1 MKQTNWQI
9 KVNLNLYKNKMLTI
23 LNDNPGFPKRNYI
36 LDDLC
41 VLEKSINRVNLGEVN
56 SEDKPEYTVDNIQ
69 AVIPRTKV
77 QTSNDILIEKAIMVL
92 DSRLKNHDLTIGN
105 PQDTV
110 KYLKLR
116 LQEEE
121 REIFACM
128 FLSNRHQLIAYE
140 ELFKGT
146 IDGAAVYPREV
157 VKRALELNAAALII
171 SHNHPSGIPEPSQAD
186 ETITHR
192 LAKALGT
199 VDIRLLDHII
209 IGDSEHTSLAERG
222 VI

>member
-1 MKQTNWQI
+1 MKLTNWQA
-9 KVNLNLYKNKMLTI
+9 KQNLNLHKNKMLTI
-23 LNDNPGFPKRNYI
+23 LHDNPDFPKRNYI

-41 VLEKSINRVNLGEVN
+41 VLEKTINRVVTEIN
-56 SEDKPEYTVDNIQ
+56 SEDTANYTVTAQ
-69 AVIPRTKV
+69 
-77 QTSNDILIEKAIMVL
+77 NDDTIIDKAIKIL
-92 DSRLKNHDLTIGN
+92 DSRIKNHEFTICN
-105 PQDTV
+105 PIDTV
-110 KYLKLR
+110 KYLRLK
-116 LQEEE
+116 LQEQE

-128 FLSNRHQLIAYE
+128 FLNNRHQVIAYE

-157 VKRALELNAAALII
+157 VKRALELNANAIII

-186 ETITHR
+186 ENITHKLKDA
-192 LAKALGT
+192 LAT